1 MDRRIAGRP
10 DGMGRPAGSG
20 PGGRVAV
27 RGSPAGAARGRR
39 FPAAAG
45 PGGGGLRHGGR
56 GGRGRCGAGKG
67 FGKWREEPAAAR
79 EAGADDVVEYLPLV
93 QEADDGL
100 DDGFEDDGPP
110 VDDVPDGLADR
121 MLARMVGF
129 AVVPLLVGFGFFPLF
144 YYLKV
149 VRDVAVPTWVVYI
162 VTGFF
167 FGGSLLGISYGALST
182 SPVEGGSGGVLGV
195 DTFRRNFD
203 GLLGDKK
210 PKPPGPWG
218 R

>member
-1 MDRRIAGRP
+1 M
-10 DGMGRPAGSG
+10 
-20 PGGRVAV
+20 
-27 RGSPAGAARGRR
+27 
-39 FPAAAG
+39 
-45 PGGGGLRHGGR
+45 
-56 GGRGRCGAGKG
+56 
-67 FGKWREEPAAAR
+67 
-79 EAGADDVVEYLPLV
+79 
-93 QEADDGL
+93 
-100 DDGFEDDGPP
+100 
-110 VDDVPDGLADR
+110 DDVPDGLADR